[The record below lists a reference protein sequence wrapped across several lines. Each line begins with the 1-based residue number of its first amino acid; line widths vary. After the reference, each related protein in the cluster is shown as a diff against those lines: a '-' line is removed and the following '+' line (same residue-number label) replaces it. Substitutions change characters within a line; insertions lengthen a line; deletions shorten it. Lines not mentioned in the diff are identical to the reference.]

1 MYVLYKILS
10 ITICCSVAQSC
21 HVQLCNP
28 MNYSIPGFPVLH
40 HLLEIAQALV
50 HRVGDT
56 IQPSHPQ
63 CPLLLLPTIPPSIRV
78 FSSESILRIRWP
90 KYWSFSFGI
99 IPSNEHLGVISSS
112 MDCLEFLAVQGTLKS
127 LLQHHSSNSLVFS
140 FLHSPTLTSIYSHWG
155 EKKNSLG

>member
-1 MYVLYKILS
+1 MQINYTSFEKSCVLALPQDIKIEHIKS
-10 ITICCSVAQSC
+10 IQFSSVAQSC
-21 HVQLCNP
+21 PTFCDPRNCNT
-28 MNYSIPGFPVLH
+28 PGLPVH
-40 HLLEIAQALV
+40 HQLLEFTPTLV

-99 IPSNEHLGVISSS
+99 IPSNEHLGVVSSS
-112 MDCLEFLAVQGTLKS
+112 MDCLEFLAVQGPSQYLESALRPVLKC
-127 LLQHHSSNSLVFS
+127 
-140 FLHSPTLTSIYSHWG
+140 
-155 EKKNSLG
+155 